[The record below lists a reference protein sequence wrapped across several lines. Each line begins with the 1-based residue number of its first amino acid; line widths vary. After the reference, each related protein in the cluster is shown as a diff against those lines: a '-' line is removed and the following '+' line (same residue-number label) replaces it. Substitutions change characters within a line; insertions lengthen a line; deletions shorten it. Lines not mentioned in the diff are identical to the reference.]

1 MRFTVVDPR
10 GRVSFI
16 APCATLEALVAA
28 CASNT
33 QPRTIE
39 QLLKAAE
46 PFVGDLGERVLS
58 GLAVFDEHNSPSN
71 YQWIHAALDYCQP
84 QEAPVFRLSTRALK
98 RSA

>member
-10 GRVSFI
+10 GRLSFI

-28 CASNT
+28 CASDS

-46 PFVGDLGERVLS
+46 PFVGDLAERAPDL
-58 GLAVFDEHNSPSN
+58 LAVDDVVVT
-71 YQWIHAALDYCQP
+71 IALGP
-84 QEAPVFRLSTRALK
+84 RAQ
-98 RSA
+98 